1 MDNNNMELN
10 TVETA
15 PAAESKPAAPAKKNR
30 RILKSGSYTVVVSAI
45 VIAVVIAVNFFA
57 SVLPQSVMELDLTK
71 ESIYTIGDTTKQ
83 IVGALEEE
91 VTLYYICEE
100 GNEDSRVD
108 KMIGNYEGLSDKL
121 TVTRIDPAVNPDF
134 VGTLTSDTVTANSVI
149 AVSEKRTTVAAFE
162 DFIRYDVE
170 GYSEMSS
177 EEFDSFYQQLTMQY
191 YYTGEMP
198 SVSVTELYYGE
209 QYITSAIAYVTAE
222 DIPALYYTTGHGE
235 TELSSTYVSYVT
247 TENYQYGAL
256 TLLNNEIP
264 EDAEAIMIINP
275 TMDFTEAEVTSLLSY
290 IQSGGDVILI
300 TSYNTYSTETRPNLA
315 KLCAAMG
322 LQSVDGLVM
331 EGDSSHYF
339 QYPNYLIPIIGA
351 TDESS
356 PASRLETTN
365 MYTLMPAAHGIIS
378 PQAIEGV
385 TTTQILS
392 TTDKAYLKTVI
403 DENTTYEMQ
412 EGDVAGQYAIAAA
425 SSVADGGKFVWYA
438 SPYIVDEN
446 ADSSVGKGNSQ
457 LFIATLNWM
466 AGKMEA
472 VSIIGK
478 DISVKPLVM
487 PESTVTAWKTF
498 LCVIVPVAIAGT
510 GLAVWSRR
518 RRR

>member
-15 PAAESKPAAPAKKNR
+15 PEVSASPKKKNG
-30 RILKSGSYTVVVSAI
+30 RILKSGSYTVTVSAVVIAI
-45 VIAVVIAVNFFA
+45 VIAINFFV
-57 SVLPQSVMELDLTK
+57 SVLPQSVRELDLTK

-83 IVGALEEE
+83 IVGALDEK
-91 VTLYYICEE
+91 VDLYYICEE
-100 GNEDSRVD
+100 GKEDSRVD
-108 KMIGNYEGLSDKL
+108 KMIANYEGLSENL
-121 TVTRIDPAVNPDF
+121 TVTQIDPAVNPDF
-134 VGTLTSDTVTANSVI
+134 VGTLTSETVTANSVI
-149 AVSEKRTTVAAFE
+149 AVSEKRTTVAVFE

-170 GYSEMSS
+170 GYNEMSA
-177 EEFDSFYQQLTMQY
+177 EEFDSFYQQLNMQY

-209 QYITSAIAYVTAE
+209 QYITSAIAYVTAD

-235 TELSSTYVSYVT
+235 TALSSTYTSYVT
-247 TENYQYGAL
+247 TENYQYGAI
-256 TLLNNEIP
+256 TLVGNDIP
-264 EDAEAIMIINP
+264 EDAEAIIIVNP
-275 TMDFTEAEVTSLLSY
+275 TMDFTEAEVTSLVNY
-290 IQSGGDVILI
+290 IQAGGDVILI
-300 TSYNTYSTETRPNLA
+300 TSYNNYSTETRPNLA
-315 KLCAAMG
+315 MLCAQMG

-339 QYPNYLIPIIGA
+339 QYPNCLIPIIGA

-378 PQAIEGV
+378 PATVDGITV
-385 TTTQILS
+385 TQILS
-392 TTDKAYLKTVI
+392 TTDKAYLKTEI
-403 DENTTYEMQ
+403 NENTTYEMQ

-425 SSVADGGKFVWYA
+425 ATHSGGGKFAWYA
-438 SPYIVDEN
+438 SPYIVDDN
-446 ADSSVGKGNSQ
+446 ADSSIGKGNSQ

-466 AGKMEA
+466 AGKMES

-487 PESTVTAWKTF
+487 TESTVSAWKTF
-498 LCVIVPVAIAGT
+498 LCVVIPVAIVGT
-510 GLAVWSRR
+510 GLCVWVRR